1 MKYSV
6 SDAAKVVGKSRS
18 TINRDIR
25 NGKLT
30 VQKDDKG
37 KPFIELVEL
46 ERVYD
51 RVNIDALSEATLT
64 KQPDTTY
71 VDALIQ
77 SKDAEIEL
85 LKRQLDDMTHRLDAS
100 DTERRRVTEQLTGLL
115 TDQRERGRGWWS
127 KLFGR

>member
-85 LKRQLDDMTHRLDAS
+85 LKRQLDDMAHRLDAS

-115 TDQRERGRGWWS
+115 TDQRERGLGWWS
-127 KLFGR
+127 RMFGR